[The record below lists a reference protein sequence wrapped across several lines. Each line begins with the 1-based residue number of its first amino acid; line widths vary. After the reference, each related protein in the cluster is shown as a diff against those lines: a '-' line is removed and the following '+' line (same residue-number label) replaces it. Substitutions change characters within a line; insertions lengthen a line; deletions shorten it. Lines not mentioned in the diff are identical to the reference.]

1 MQRPA
6 GLILRG
12 GVWHIQRT
20 VTFGAAKR
28 RIRETTRFRE
38 DEVEEAKRHLEQ
50 RIYDVQTEL
59 RQGPKQ
65 REHLF
70 MDAAVKYVLSLE
82 RRGKATEGTEVILKR
97 VMDEIGNL
105 PLSHVHMGSLGPWID
120 AQDGRLKSSTV
131 KRTLGVVTA
140 VLNHAARVLRDGNT
154 PWLTTAVPKL
164 EAPDWND
171 QRPPYKLTWEEQD
184 RLVSHLPTHLVAPA
198 LFSLATGAREQ
209 EVASLKWSQ
218 ECEVTGLPRGSI
230 WWVPPEV
237 RKSNARKTRSEQQG
251 RYLVCNA
258 MARSV
263 LDGQRDNGSEYVFP
277 RPRSDK
283 DGNRVRADRLNNH
296 GFRTARAKAGL
307 QIRWHDLRHTFGERA
322 AAAGIPW
329 DYRKVLLAHEIK
341 DITGHYSAPGL
352 KLLLEEAEKIT
363 RQGAVVL
370 RAVTQNATQRK
381 KAVK

>member
-12 GVWHIQRT
+12 GYWHIHKT
-20 VTFGAAKR
+20 VALGAAKR
-28 RIRETTRFRE
+28 RIRETTGFRE
-38 DEVEEAKRHLEQ
+38 EEVEDAKRRLEQ
-50 RIYDVQTEL
+50 RVYDVQTDL

-65 REHLF
+65 QEHSF
-70 MDAAVKYVLSLE
+70 VDAAVQYILSLE
-82 RRGKATEGTEVILKR
+82 RRGKATDGTEVILKR
-97 VMDEIGNL
+97 IMDEIGNL
-105 PLSHVHMGSLGPWID
+105 PLSHVHMGALGPWID
-120 AQDGRLKSSTV
+120 GQDGKLKSSTI

-140 VLNHAARVLRDGNT
+140 VLNHAARVLRDGNM
-154 PWLTTAVPKL
+154 PWLSTAVPKL

-198 LFSLATGAREQ
+198 LFSVATGAREQ
-209 EVASLKWSQ
+209 EVASLRWSQ

-237 RKSNARKTRSEQQG
+237 RKGNARKTRSEQQG

-263 LDGQRDNGSEYVFP
+263 LDGQRNNGSEYVFDF
-277 RPRSDK
+277 RGS
-283 DGNRVRADRLNNH
+283 RVQRLNNH

-307 QIRWHDLRHTFGERA
+307 PIRWHDLRHTFGERA

-370 RAVTQNATQRK
+370 RAVTQNGTQRK
-381 KAVK
+381 KAVG

>member
-6 GLILRG
+6 GLSLRG
-12 GVWHIQRT
+12 GFWHIQKT
-20 VTFGAAKR
+20 VALGAAKR
-28 RIRETTRFRE
+28 RIRETTHFRE
-38 DEVEEAKRHLEQ
+38 EEVDEANRYLEQ

-59 RQGPKQ
+59 RQGPKK

-70 MDAAVKYVLSLE
+70 MDAAVMYVLSLE
-82 RRGKATEGTEVILKR
+82 RRGKATGGTEVILKR

-120 AQDGRLKSSTV
+120 AQDGKLKSSTV
-131 KRTLGVVTA
+131 KRTLGVVAA

-154 PWLTTAVPKL
+154 PWLSTAVPKL

-184 RLVSHLPTHLVAPA
+184 KLVSQLPKHLVAPA
-198 LFSLATGAREQ
+198 LFSVATGAREQ

-218 ECEVTGLPRGSI
+218 ECEVTGLPPGSI

-237 RKSNARKTRSEQQG
+237 RKGNARKTRSEQQG

-258 MARSV
+258 MARLV
-263 LDGQRDNGSEYVFP
+263 LDSQRQNGSEYVFP
-277 RPRSDK
+277 RPRPDK
-283 DGNRVRADRLNNH
+283 DGNLVRTERLNNH

-307 QIRWHDLRHTFGERA
+307 PIRWHDLRHTFGERA

-370 RAVTQNATQRK
+370 RVVTQNVTQTKRP
-381 KAVK
+381 A

>member
-20 VTFGAAKR
+20 VTLGAAKR
-28 RIRETTRFRE
+28 RIRETTGFAE
-38 DEVEEAKRHLEQ
+38 EAIDEAKRRLEQ
-50 RIYDVQTEL
+50 RLYEVQTEL
-59 RQGPKQ
+59 RTGPKQ
-65 REHLF
+65 REHSF
-70 MDAAVKYVLSLE
+70 MDAAVRYVLSLE

-105 PLSHVHMGSLGPWID
+105 PLSHVHMVSLGPWID
-120 AQDGRLKSSTV
+120 AQDGRLKSSTI
-131 KRTLGVVTA
+131 KRTLGVVAA

-154 PWLTTAVPKL
+154 PWLSMAVPKL

-184 RLVSHLPTHLVAPA
+184 RLVSHLPSHLIAPA
-198 LFSLATGAREQ
+198 LFNLATGAREQ

-218 ECEVTGLPRGSI
+218 ECEVNGLPRGSI

-237 RKSNARKTRSEQQG
+237 RKGNARKTRSEQQG

-263 LDGQRDNGSEYVFP
+263 LDGQRNNRSEYVFAF
-277 RPRSDK
+277 RGS
-283 DGNRVRADRLNNH
+283 RVQRLNNH
-296 GFRTARAKAGL
+296 GFRTARAEVGL
-307 QIRWHDLRHTFGERA
+307 PIRWHDFRHTFGERA

-363 RQGAVVL
+363 RKGAVVL
-370 RAVTQNATQRK
+370 RAVTQSETQRK
-381 KAVK
+381 KAVG